1 MVDWA
6 TAQRGIFAGESGG
19 DYSALFNYQNRPGGL
34 FENTDVTKMTIG
46 QLKDFTNPGGKYARY
61 VKKTNPEGVLSTPLG
76 AYQVVGRTLKDAV
89 KALNIS
95 DDQIFDQA
103 TQDKIGRWIFDT
115 QGTGAWQGYKAQTA
129 PLAAPGM
136 FNQSPQRRNAPMQR
150 NAGNGLL
157 ASLGLQKMQPGAAG
171 ETGQRFFERD
181 SFKDFSGVMANWLNS
196 QTINPDPNMS
206 KAIADI
212 RNQRTEKKRRNKTVE
227 YLRKAGMDDIA
238 SMVDAGDIDGRDA
251 MSAILKQRFGSTD
264 DTTRSTQK
272 FLNGTVYTVTDNG
285 VKVYNPSGKLVT
297 GQEAEEILKE
307 ANKFELDNR
316 AVGEGLSESA
326 KLQQKYV
333 DQAFEKSG
341 KLSASIANI
350 DDAIQQ
356 IDAGAKRDI
365 IRNALPDITTQSG
378 QLTSALRRMGL
389 DVISSVTFGALS
401 EAELNIA
408 MSTAY
413 PPLNNEIELRKFLVA
428 RKSALT
434 KLREYTEEAAM
445 FLQNPNNTRTDWMQI
460 VRERRDTSAASA
472 GGNPYMDMTVQQL
485 NEVYANYNS
494 LNSAQQTQ
502 LVAALEAKRGQ

>member
-19 DYSALFNYQNRPGGL
+19 NYSALYNYQNRPGGL

-46 QLKDFTNPGGKYARY
+46 QLKDFTNPSGEYARY

-95 DDQIFDQA
+95 DDQVFNQA

-115 QGTGAWQGYKAQTA
+115 QGTGAWEGYKAQTA

-136 FNQSPQRRNAPMQR
+136 FNQSRQRRNAPMQQ
-150 NAGNGLL
+150 NLGGGLL
-157 ASLGLQKMQPGAAG
+157 ANLGLQKMQPGAAG
-171 ETGQRFFERD
+171 ETGQKFYERD
-181 SFKDFSGVMANWLNS
+181 SFKDLSGNIANWLNS
-196 QTINPDPNMS
+196 QTMNPDPNLS

-227 YLRKAGMDDIA
+227 YLRRAGMDDIA
-238 SMVDAGDIDGRDA
+238 DMVDAGDIDGRDA

-297 GQEAEEILKE
+297 GQEAEKVLKE
-307 ANKFELDNR
+307 ANEFELDNR

-333 DQAFEKSG
+333 DQAFDKAG
-341 KLSASIANI
+341 KLSASISNI
-350 DDAIQQ
+350 NQAITA
-356 IDAGAKRDI
+356 IDNNAKSGI
-365 IRNALPDITTQSG
+365 IEGFLPDITSQSA

-389 DVISSVTFGALS
+389 DVVSSVTFGALS
-401 EAELNIA
+401 EKELSIA
-408 MSTAY
+408 MATAY
-413 PPLNNEIELRKFLVA
+413 PSTAKPDELRKFLVD
-428 RKSALT
+428 RKIVLG

-445 FLQNPNNTRTDWMQI
+445 FLQNPNNTRSDWMQI

-472 GGNPYMDMTVQQL
+472 GGNLYMDMTEDEL

-494 LNSAQQTQ
+494 LNSAQRTQ
-502 LVAALEAKRGQ
+502 FVAALEAKRSQ